1 MFNIPHM
8 PGSSTLP
15 SVPSGL
21 PSDQVH
27 ETASILNSVAI
38 RLLRRIRESDR
49 TATGLTAARASLL
62 SVLVYGGP
70 LPIGRLADI
79 EQVTPPAITK
89 LVDGLEKEGLVS
101 RRRSAADRRVVEVVA
116 TAAGRTA
123 LERGRAARVV
133 ALAGLLEDLSDHDLV
148 AVRRAAEHLARLIA

>member
-27 ETASILNSVAI
+27 ETASILI

>member
-1 MFNIPHM
+1 MFNMLHM
-8 PGSSTLP
+8 SGSNTLP

-21 PSDQVH
+21 PSDQIH
-27 ETASILNSVAI
+27 ETASLLNSVAI

-89 LVDGLEKEGLVS
+89 LVDVLEKDGLVS
-101 RRRSAADRRVVEVVA
+101 RRRSPADRRVVEVVA

-133 ALAGLLEDLSDHDLV
+133 ALAGLLGDLSDRDLE
-148 AVRRAAEHLARLIA
+148 AVRKAAERLARLIT